1 MSVYKPK
8 NSPYYHFD
16 FQWKNR
22 RIYGSTGC
30 TNKRDAQEVERRE
43 RHKVLLPSL
52 SKPTISLDE
61 AAGMYSV
68 HAENLS
74 SWPTIKYLIAD
85 LVAGLGAGTLL
96 SEIGQRELQVHFA
109 KRRAGRSNPTVNR
122 EIENARAIWRRAE
135 KAKYDIGDM
144 PSWSDLRL
152 KVNEIPPRELAYTE
166 QDALLPAIS
175 ADVRDFVI
183 FALESGWRRSEVIGL
198 RWSDVDQVNR
208 QAKTKIKGGRTIRR
222 PLTSKLSELIFN
234 QPKVGP
240 FVFTYVCRQSRG
252 KRKAG
257 ERYPLT
263 ASLVRDRF
271 AEAKEAAGIED
282 FRFHDLRHTRATRIV
297 RQTGSIA
304 HASKVLAHTSIKTT
318 MRYAHVLDDD
328 VRWALEASEPA
339 RTGDVSKPDDNKI
352 VSF

>member
-16 FQWKNR
+16 FVWKGNR
-22 RIYGSTGC
+22 VHGSTGC
-30 TNKRDAQEVERRE
+30 STKRDAQEVERRE
-43 RHKVLLPSL
+43 RQKLVLPSL
-52 SKPTISLDE
+52 TRPPITLDE
-61 AAGMYSV
+61 AAGMYALY
-68 HAENLS
+68 AENLD

-85 LVAGLGAGTLL
+85 LVAGLGKARLL
-96 SEIGQRELQVHFA
+96 SEIRQRDMQVHFA
-109 KRRAGRSNPTVNR
+109 KRRAGRSNATINR
-122 EIENARAIWRRAE
+122 EIENARALWRRAD

-144 PSWSDLRL
+144 PCWSDLML
-152 KVNEIPPRELAYTE
+152 KVEEMPPRELAFAE
-166 QDALLPAIS
+166 EDKLMPALAD
-175 ADVRDFVI
+175 DVRDFVA
-183 FALESGWRRSEVIGL
+183 FALESGWRKAEVMGL
-198 RWSDVDQVNR
+198 RWSDVDQINR
-208 QAKTKIKGGRTIRR
+208 QAKTRIKGGSTIRR
-222 PLTSKLSELIFN
+222 ALTAKLTALIFA

-240 FVFTYVCRQSRG
+240 FVFTYLCRQSRG

-282 FRFHDLRHTRATRIV
+282 FRFHDLRHTRGTRIV

-304 HASKVLAHTSIKTT
+304 HASKALAHTNLKTT

-328 VRWALEASEPA
+328 VRWALEASES
-339 RTGDVSKPDDNKI
+339 RDI
-352 VSF
+352 VKQLKNGKSA